1 MTTTTKTTRYPHA
14 FIAKFVVSRC
24 EFANL
29 EWVFCSVNHLSGG
42 GVNANHGA
50 THSPSLALKNKTEN
64 NPRLLKNSEGYRDD
78 ESTFCRGQEEDIAL
92 FLRET
97 RIRKIRKIFEEN

>member
-1 MTTTTKTTRYPHA
+1 MTTTKKNSKTPTR
-14 FIAKFVVSRC
+14 FIAKFVASHC
-24 EFANL
+24 AFANF
-29 EWVFCSVNHLSGG
+29 EWVFCSVRHFSGG
-42 GVNANHGA
+42 GVNANHDA